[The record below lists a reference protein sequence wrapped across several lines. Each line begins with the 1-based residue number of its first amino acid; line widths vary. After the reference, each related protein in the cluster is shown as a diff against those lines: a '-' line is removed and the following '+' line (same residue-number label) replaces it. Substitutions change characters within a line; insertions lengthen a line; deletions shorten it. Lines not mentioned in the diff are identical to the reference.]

1 MESKPFLRV
10 VIKTKNKR
18 LKSTKKGKNVKE
30 LSLRMQVSTK
40 SKRQVCNFKMMRPLD
55 NTMLISLMLNSIVTS
70 LSTALMSI
78 TLMNFD

>member
-1 MESKPFLRV
+1 MVRKQFLRV
-10 VIKTKNKR
+10 KTKTKNKR

-40 SKRQVCNFKMMRPLD
+40 SKRQVCNFKMMRPLES
-55 NTMLISLMLNSIVTS
+55 TMLISLMLNSIVTS
-70 LSTALMSI
+70 LSTALMLI